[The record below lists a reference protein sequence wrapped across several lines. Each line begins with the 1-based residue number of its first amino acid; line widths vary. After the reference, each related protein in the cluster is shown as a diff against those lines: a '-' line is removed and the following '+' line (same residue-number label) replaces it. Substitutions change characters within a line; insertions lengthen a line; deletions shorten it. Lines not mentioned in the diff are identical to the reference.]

1 MADDSDKL
9 RNLYDTLPYARR
21 YLQETVLQEVSTVTS
36 HLHLLRSWQ
45 YKLKGS
51 TENMGKGTLLPLCR
65 PPKKFCRELQSTRRR
80 TQHRVCRSSSL

>member
-1 MADDSDKL
+1 MADDSDEL
-9 RNLYDTLPYARR
+9 RNLDDTLPYARG
-21 YLQETVLQEVSTVTS
+21 YLQETVLRGVSTS

-45 YKLKGS
+45 YKL
-51 TENMGKGTLLPLCR
+51 KGTLLPLCR